1 MVLDWSDGIAT
12 FRHSL
17 LHVWDVFRR
26 VQTSLQLALD
36 GRLNSAE
43 ARLDV
48 PSETPKRSLPA
59 ETELDGT
66 KWNETD

>member
-1 MVLDWSDGIAT
+1 M
-12 FRHSL
+12 
-17 LHVWDVFRR
+17 FRR